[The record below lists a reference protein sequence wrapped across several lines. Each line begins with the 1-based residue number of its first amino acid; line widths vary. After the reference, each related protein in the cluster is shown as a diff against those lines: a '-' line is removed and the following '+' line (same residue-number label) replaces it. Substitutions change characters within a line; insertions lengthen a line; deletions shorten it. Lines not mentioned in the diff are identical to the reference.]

1 MCFTEAV
8 VELLLHNLEINLQSP
23 IKKIIAK
30 GKIQKIENLLWK
42 STMETKKKNNYVVA
56 EKLMLENISL
66 TKWNQLESTASC
78 FFCRI
83 WIWFICVF
91 SQFLVK
97 LK

>member
-1 MCFTEAV
+1 
-8 VELLLHNLEINLQSP
+8 
-23 IKKIIAK
+23 
-30 GKIQKIENLLWK
+30 
-42 STMETKKKNNYVVA
+42 METKKKNNYVVA